1 MIELNKRLMNKNL
14 WVKVTP
20 IASYDLSKYTGEK
33 DLSEVIYLCYIE
45 TLANKYQD
53 YLAEKVL
60 LDEYD
65 QEEDVMKKFGQVNRR
80 DWMKMKE
87 AQFSKQVVQYLKEK
101 GALVNVNTANMF
113 DKVGRSD
120 VECCYKGYWISLELK
135 TGSYQPD
142 PLQISYLQ
150 KVRDAGGFGLILRD
164 NIQELMVLLSC
175 IDNGIERQYKQPELP
190 EIRIGEI
197 EYD

>member
-1 MIELNKRLMNKNL
+1 MRE
-14 WVKVTP
+14 
-20 IASYDLSKYTGEK
+20 S
-33 DLSEVIYLCYIE
+33 
-45 TLANKYQD
+45 
-53 YLAEKVL
+53 
-60 LDEYD
+60 
-65 QEEDVMKKFGQVNRR
+65 
-80 DWMKMKE
+80 
-87 AQFSKQVVQYLKEK
+87 QFSKQVVKYLKDK

-120 VECCYKGYWISLELK
+120 VECCYKGHWISLELK
-135 TGSYQPD
+135 VGKYQPD

-164 NIQELMVLLSC
+164 TLQELMVLLSC

-190 EIRIGEI
+190 EINVEEI